1 MVARPR
7 TRRSLLAG
15 WSWWLALLAVPLL
28 GLATIAHRQGR
39 INTPTL
45 FIALAV
51 GFSMALGAFIAA
63 LAAFH
68 AIWTDGRAGLGAA
81 IRGFLLAGLILLLPA
96 YGAFRII
103 FLPRLAEVST
113 DLVRPP
119 AFVVDVAR
127 SHGTADAELQR
138 SAYPTLV
145 PRRYP
150 LDTRKVFDEARKLV
164 VARGWEMLDQVQ
176 PPSPGQ
182 PGKLGAVAKT
192 FPFGLRE
199 DVALRFE
206 ADGAGTRV
214 DMRSASR
221 YGAHDMGTNAERVRR
236 FLADLDA
243 AIAAVAPE

>member
-7 TRRSLLAG
+7 TRRSRLAR
-15 WSWWLALLAVPLL
+15 WSWWAALLAVPVVAVA
-28 GLATIAHRQGR
+28 GLAHRQGR
-39 INTPTL
+39 IDTPTL
-45 FIALAV
+45 FLALAA

-81 IRGFLLAGLILLLPA
+81 VRGFVLSGLVLLLPGYA
-96 YGAFRII
+96 AFQIVL
-103 FLPRLAEVST
+103 LPRLSEVST

-119 AFVVDVAR
+119 AFVVNLAR
-127 SHGTADAELQR
+127 GQGSANAELQR
-138 SAYPTLV
+138 SAYPDLV

-150 LDTRKVFDEARKLV
+150 LDTRKVFDEARKIV
-164 VARGWEMLDQVQ
+164 AARGWEILDQTQ
-176 PPSPGQ
+176 PPAPGQ

-192 FPFGLRE
+192 IPFGLRE
-199 DVALRFE
+199 DVAIRLE
-206 ADGAGTRV
+206 ADGTGTRV

-236 FLADLDA
+236 FLADLDF
-243 AIAAVAPE
+243 AIAQLPE